1 MTILVRTSTA
11 ELEVRDDGDGRTL
24 EGTIVPFGVE
34 TRIGPRL
41 VEVFHP
47 GAFAGTDPATLP
59 LLALHDR
66 QTLPIGVGVE
76 LRDEPTRWFGAF
88 HVSKTRLGDEV
99 LELVRDGALTGLSV
113 GFLPVVGGDRW
124 NADRTRVERIHALA
138 HHVGVVPFPVRLRRR
153 AHRRRTGGPGAGNA
167 TSAHRSAAAP
177 MSRPRF

>member
-1 MTILVRTSTA
+1 MTTLLYRTFTA
-11 ELEVRDDGDGRTL
+11 ALEVRDDGDGRTL
-24 EGTIVPFGVE
+24 EGTVVPFGVE

-66 QTLPIGVGVE
+66 EQLPIGVGVE

-88 HVSKTRLGDEV
+88 KVSKTRLGDEV

-113 GFLPVVGGDRW
+113 GFLPVPGGDRW
-124 NADRTRVERIHALA
+124 NADHTRVERVKALA
-138 HHVGVVPFPVRLRRR
+138 HHVGVVPFPAYDDARIAAVRATLAPATPRLRIARLRRR
-153 AHRRRTGGPGAGNA
+153 
-167 TSAHRSAAAP
+167 
-177 MSRPRF
+177 